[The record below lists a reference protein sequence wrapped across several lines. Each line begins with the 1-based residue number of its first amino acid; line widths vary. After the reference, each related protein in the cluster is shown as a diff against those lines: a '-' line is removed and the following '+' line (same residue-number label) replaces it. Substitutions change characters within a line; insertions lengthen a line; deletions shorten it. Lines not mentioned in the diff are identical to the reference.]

1 MLANPNSHSDAE
13 HVICILFF
21 VAWFVLLFTYIGVR
35 LIG

>member
-1 MLANPNSHSDAE
+1 MLANPNSHSYAE

-21 VAWFVLLFTYIGVR
+21 VAWFVPLLITIGVR